1 MRKGHRLCGAI
12 FFIFLINRTSHV
24 FQTLYILKGGSGMSI
39 DLEEQ
44 YDKLYRYCY
53 FKVHQRELAE
63 DITQET
69 FLRFFEH
76 HECANNGHALRY
88 LYTIAHNLCID
99 EYRRRSTE
107 LLSDETSAIP
117 FEDRLLTQVSLNTAL
132 SELEESDRELLL
144 LRYVNEVPVSV
155 ISNLLG
161 ISRFAVYRKAR
172 SAVKILKSKLRE
184 EDFS

>member
-1 MRKGHRLCGAI
+1 MRCY
-12 FFIFLINRTSHV
+12 FFYFNQPHIICFPNVIRA
-24 FQTLYILKGGSGMSI
+24 LKGGSGMSI

-44 YDKLYRYCY
+44 YDKLYRYYY

-76 HECANNGHALRY
+76 REYANNGHALRY
-88 LYTIAHNLCID
+88 LYTIAHNLRID
-99 EYRRRSTE
+99 EYRRRFTE
-107 LLSDETSAIP
+107 LLSDETAAIP

-144 LRYVNEVPVSV
+144 LRYQTKSACFSV
-155 ISNLLG
+155 LSNLLG

-172 SAVKILKSKLRE
+172 SAVK
-184 EDFS
+184 F